1 MTICEELGYRVGDR
15 FEKVGDSDVFTE
27 GSIIELVYDDGT
39 DVPQFRLISGEV
51 ADWLQP
57 STEAFED
64 VKTLRKIY
72 KVQDAGLWAK
82 VEDQLS
88 FEELQMDN
96 SGLLLEKFFSVPS
109 MAALLESAKS
119 EKDIFKTSSD
129 AVTSL
134 GATGI
139 KADSGKLR
147 HSLLPTGALDEVLEV
162 LEFGAKKYAVDNW
175 KKVEDAETRYYDAAH
190 RHLAA
195 YWNGEKTDPESKRH
209 HLAHA
214 ICCAMFLM
222 WFDQN
227 NGN

>member
-39 DVPQFRLISGEV
+39 DLPQFKLISGEV
-51 ADWLQP
+51 EDWIQP

-72 KVQDAGLWAK
+72 KVQDAGIWAK
-82 VEDQLS
+82 VEDQLG

-96 SGLLLEKFFSVPS
+96 SGLLLEKFFGVPS
-109 MAALLESAKS
+109 MAALLGSAKS
-119 EKDIFKTSSD
+119 EKDIFKVSSD
-129 AVTSL
+129 AAGV
-134 GATGI
+134 

-175 KKVEDAETRYYDAAH
+175 QKVEDAETRYYDAAH

-227 NGN
+227 KGN

>member
-51 ADWLQP
+51 ADWLYP

-82 VEDQLS
+82 VEDQLG
-88 FEELQMDN
+88 FEELQTDN

-109 MAALLESAKS
+109 TAELLGSAKS
-119 EKDIFKTSSD
+119 EKDIFKVSSD
-129 AVTSL
+129 A
-134 GATGI
+134 TGV
-139 KADSGKLR
+139 KADTGKLR
-147 HSLLPTGALDEVLEV
+147 HSLLPQGTLDEVLKV
-162 LEFGAKKYAVDNW
+162 LEFGAKKYAADNW
-175 KKVEDAETRYYDAAH
+175 QRVEDAETRYYDAAH

-195 YWNGEKTDPESKRH
+195 YWNGESTDPESKQH

-222 WFDQN
+222 WFDQDK
-227 NGN
+227 GN